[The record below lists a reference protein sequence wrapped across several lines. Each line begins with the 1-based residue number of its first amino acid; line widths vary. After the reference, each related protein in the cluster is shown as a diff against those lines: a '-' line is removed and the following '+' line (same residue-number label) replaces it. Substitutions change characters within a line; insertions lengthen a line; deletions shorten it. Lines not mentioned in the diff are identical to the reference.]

1 MTNSKKIRILTEYVD
16 KGLGEQIVL
25 IIEDRWNF
33 DPEKFPR
40 KYAVREQYTVA
51 DALNQFKEQKGY
63 IYEGMNIKD
72 LQKNIERK
80 KPVTVIAEFA
90 DTREKFHTL
99 HPDFE
104 REQKQRLAALMG
116 MVNKYKGQF
125 VGV

>member
-16 KGLGEQIVL
+16 KGLGEQVVL
-25 IIEDRWNF
+25 IIEDRWDF
-33 DPEKFPR
+33 DPEMLPR

-72 LQKNIERK
+72 LQKNIDRNQ
-80 KPVTVIAEFA
+80 PVRVVAEFA

-116 MVNKYKGQF
+116 MVNQYKGQF